1 MNDHGTYIG
10 PIKRLQGHTA
20 LLRYETTDGGV
31 LAQFDDLKRLSGVSL
46 ALSLAHGWH
55 KFEIDD
61 FSIDRPRKK
70 DAGHIMRMYGGLV
83 RIDRITWPFPKFDY
97 AEIEARTAAFV
108 GYDPRN
114 YYGKYAGRVI

>member
-55 KFEIDD
+55 KFASCD
-61 FSIDRPRKK
+61 FSIDQPRKK
-70 DAGHIMRMYGGLV
+70 DAGHIARMYGGGFIMRLG
-83 RIDRITWPFPKFDY
+83 RIEWPKFDY
-97 AEIEARTAAFV
+97 ADIEARALASCSH
-108 GYDPRN
+108 DPRN
-114 YYGKYAGRVI
+114 HFGKYALRIG